1 MPNKHGAHNLHNCA
15 AARQARRSTWTRR
28 GGGVSVTF
36 AHYYRLHRP
45 DFTHSHGP
53 TKPQNRQ
60 CVRAAH
66 TLCHPGAHMTPPRN
80 PPGATTTHKC
90 RGVDASL
97 RSIARPLS
105 NPLAGGAAA
114 SVPFPKTKS
123 CGNFCPLSSPRGL
136 VSSRASPPL
145 LGLTEAKGWGG
156 GIRLFWTS
164 LDGGDTFPACP
175 DGVFRAATRLTVY
188 PANLEPPP
196 PLVGWPGPARSWS
209 VAAAR
214 AWRSIA
220 GWVWRAWR
228 RGRWPGARCS
238 VLETDRAIPT
248 RPLALPV

>member
-156 GIRLFWTS
+156 GDSIVLDQPRRRRHIPRVPRWS
-164 LDGGDTFPACP
+164 LPRRHAP
-175 DGVFRAATRLTVY
+175 HSVPRQSRAAAAASGWL
-188 PANLEPPP
+188 AEPGAE
-196 PLVGWPGPARSWS
+196 LVSCRGPGVAEHSGVGVAG
-209 VAAAR
+209 VAA
-214 AWRSIA
+214 
-220 GWVWRAWR
+220 G
-228 RGRWPGARCS
+228 
-238 VLETDRAIPT
+238 
-248 RPLALPV
+248 PLAGGAVQRAGD